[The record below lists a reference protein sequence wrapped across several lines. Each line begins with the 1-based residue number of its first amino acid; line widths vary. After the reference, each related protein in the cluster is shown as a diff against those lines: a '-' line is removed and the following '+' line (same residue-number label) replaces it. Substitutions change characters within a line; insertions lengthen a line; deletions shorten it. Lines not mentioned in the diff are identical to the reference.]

1 MNEQQLLYNIALTRI
16 GHFSLASALHLY
28 RTLGSGEEIFLH
40 RNEAQDILPDCSPRL
55 IDNLKDWSE
64 PLKRAEVELEFCRN
78 NNIRVLCL
86 GDDNYP
92 KRLEDCADAPL
103 VMYYKGNANL
113 NQSRVINIIGTR
125 HCTTYGADFI
135 RRFIHD
141 LKALCPE
148 VLVVSGLAYG
158 VDINAHQQALAVGY
172 ETVGVVAHGLDYLY
186 PAAHKDVAR
195 EMVNHGGL
203 LTEFMTCTNADKG
216 NFVRRNRIVAG
227 MSDACILIES
237 AAHGGGMIT
246 AGIAFDYGREVFAL
260 PGRVGDHFS
269 EGCNNAIRENKA
281 ILLTSVEDF
290 VKTMGWEDDALR
302 IEAQKKGI
310 ERQLF
315 PDLSPEQQR
324 IVDVLTKS
332 NDLQLNQ
339 LSVKAGIP
347 IGDITSIL
355 FQMEMMGV
363 VKPMAGG
370 NYHLLN

>member
-216 NFVRRNRIVAG
+216 NFERRNRIVAG

-281 ILLTSVEDF
+281 MLLTSVEDF
-290 VKTMGWEDDALR
+290 VKAMGWEDDALR

-339 LSVKAGIP
+339 LSVKTGIP

>member
-281 ILLTSVEDF
+281 MLLTSVEDF
-290 VKTMGWEDDALR
+290 VKAMGWEDDALR
-302 IEAQKKGI
+302 IEAQKRGI

-324 IVDVLTKS
+324 IVDALSET

-339 LSVKAGIP
+339 LSAKSGIP

-370 NYHLLN
+370 NYHLFL

>member
-281 ILLTSVEDF
+281 MLLTSVEDF

-339 LSVKAGIP
+339 LSVKTSIP

>member
-281 ILLTSVEDF
+281 MLLTSAEDF

-339 LSVKAGIP
+339 LSVKTGIP

-363 VKPMAGG
+363 VKPMAGR

>member
-141 LKALCPE
+141 LRALCPE

-281 ILLTSVEDF
+281 MLLTSAEDF

-339 LSVKAGIP
+339 LSVKTGIP

>member
-281 ILLTSVEDF
+281 MLLTSVEDF
-290 VKTMGWEDDALR
+290 VKAMGWEDDALR

-339 LSVKAGIP
+339 LSAKTGIP

>member
-281 ILLTSVEDF
+281 MLLTSVEDF

-332 NDLQLNQ
+332 NNLQLNQ
-339 LSVKAGIP
+339 LSAKTGIP

-370 NYHLLN
+370 NYHLFN

>member
-40 RNEAQDILPDCSPRL
+40 RNDIQDILPDCSPRL

-195 EMVNHGGL
+195 EMVSHGGL

-269 EGCNNAIRENKA
+269 TGCNNAIRDNKA
-281 ILLTSVEDF
+281 MLLTSAEDF
-290 VKTMGWEDDALR
+290 VKAMGWEDDALR
-302 IEAQKKGI
+302 IEAQKRGI

-315 PDLSPEQQR
+315 PNLTPEQQR
-324 IVDVLTKS
+324 IVDVLS
-332 NDLQLNQ
+332 ECNDLQLNQ
-339 LSVKAGIP
+339 LAVKTGIP
-347 IGDITSIL
+347 IGEITSIL

-370 NYHLLN
+370 NYHLYK

>member
-172 ETVGVVAHGLDYLY
+172 ETVGVVARGLDYLY

-281 ILLTSVEDF
+281 MLLTSAEDF

-324 IVDVLTKS
+324 IVDVLMKS

-339 LSVKAGIP
+339 LSVKTGIP

>member
-186 PAAHKDVAR
+186 PAAHKDVSR

-227 MSDACILIES
+227 MSDACILVES
-237 AAHGGGMIT
+237 AAHGGGIIT
-246 AGIAFDYGREVFAL
+246 AGISFDYGREVFAL

-281 ILLTSVEDF
+281 MLLTSVEDF

-339 LSVKAGIP
+339 LSVKTGIP

-370 NYHLLN
+370 NYHLFN

>member
-40 RNEAQDILPDCSPRL
+40 RNEAQDLLPDCSPRL

-260 PGRVGDHFS
+260 PGRVSDHFS

-281 ILLTSVEDF
+281 MLLTSVEDF

-339 LSVKAGIP
+339 LSVKTGIP

-370 NYHLLN
+370 NYHLFN

>member
-281 ILLTSVEDF
+281 MLLTSVEDF

-339 LSVKAGIP
+339 LSVKTGIP

-355 FQMEMMGV
+355 FQLEMMGV

>member
-141 LKALCPE
+141 LKTLCPE

-281 ILLTSVEDF
+281 MLLTSVEDF

-324 IVDVLTKS
+324 IVDILTKS

-339 LSVKAGIP
+339 LSVKTGIP

>member
-16 GHFSLASALHLY
+16 GHFSLASALYLY
-28 RTLGSGEEIFLH
+28 RTLGSGEEIYLH
-40 RNEAQDILPDCSPRL
+40 RNDIQDILPECSPRL
-55 IDNLKDWSE
+55 LANLKDWSE
-64 PLKRAEVELEFCRN
+64 PLKRAEVELEFCRDH
-78 NNIRVLCL
+78 NIRVLCL

-92 KRLEDCADAPL
+92 KRLEDCADAPVVL
-103 VMYYKGNANL
+103 YYKGNANL

-125 HCTTYGADFI
+125 HCTMYGADFI
-135 RRFIHD
+135 RKFLRD

-172 ETVGVVAHGLDYLY
+172 DTVGVVAHGLDYLY

-227 MSDACILIES
+227 MSDACILVES
-237 AAHGGGMIT
+237 AAHGGGIIT
-246 AGIAFDYGREVFAL
+246 AGISFDYGREVFAL

-281 ILLTSVEDF
+281 ILLTSAEDF

-302 IEAQKKGI
+302 IEAHKKGI

-339 LSVKAGIP
+339 LSVKTGIP

>member
-40 RNEAQDILPDCSPRL
+40 RNEVQDILPDCSPRL

-64 PLKRAEVELEFCRN
+64 PLKRAEAELEFCRN

-86 GDDNYP
+86 GDDDYP

-195 EMVNHGGL
+195 EMVSHGGL

-269 EGCNNAIRENKA
+269 TGCNNAIRDNKA
-281 ILLTSVEDF
+281 MLLTSAEDF
-290 VKTMGWEDDALR
+290 VKAMGWEDDALR
-302 IEAQKKGI
+302 IEAQKRGI

-315 PDLSPEQQR
+315 PNLTPEQQR
-324 IVDVLTKS
+324 IVDVLS
-332 NDLQLNQ
+332 ECNDLQLNQ
-339 LSVKAGIP
+339 LAVKTGIP
-347 IGDITSIL
+347 IGEITSIL

-370 NYHLLN
+370 NYHLYK

>member
-40 RNEAQDILPDCSPRL
+40 RNEIKDILPDCSQRL
-55 IDNLKDWSE
+55 VENIKDWSG
-64 PLKRAEVELEFCRN
+64 PLKRAEVEMDFCRSHD
-78 NNIRVLCL
+78 IRVLCL
-86 GDDNYP
+86 GESDYP
-92 KRLEDCADAPL
+92 KRMEECADAPL
-103 VMYYKGNANL
+103 VLYYKGNANL

-135 RRFIHD
+135 RRFLHD
-141 LKALCPE
+141 LKAICPE

-158 VDINAHQQALAVGY
+158 VDINAHQQSLAVGY

-186 PAAHKDVAR
+186 PSAHKDTAR

-237 AAHGGGMIT
+237 AGHGGGMIT
-246 AGIAFDYGREVFAL
+246 AGIAFDYGRDVFAL

-269 EGCNNAIRENKA
+269 EGCNKAISENKA
-281 ILLTSVEDF
+281 MLLTSAEDF

-302 IEAQKKGI
+302 IEAQKRGI

-324 IVDVLTKS
+324 IVNALSET

-339 LSVKAGIP
+339 LSVKSGIP

-370 NYHLLN
+370 NYHLFK

>member
-281 ILLTSVEDF
+281 MLLTSVEDF

-332 NDLQLNQ
+332 NDLQLKQ
-339 LSVKAGIP
+339 LSVKTGIP

>member
-86 GDDNYP
+86 GGDNYP

-281 ILLTSVEDF
+281 MLLTSVEDF

-339 LSVKAGIP
+339 LSVKTGIP

>member
-40 RNEAQDILPDCSPRL
+40 RNEIKDILPDCSPRL
-55 IDNLKDWSE
+55 VENFKDWSE
-64 PLKRAEVELEFCRN
+64 PLKRAEVEMEFCRSHD
-78 NNIRVLCL
+78 IRVLCL
-86 GDDNYP
+86 GESDYP
-92 KRLEDCADAPL
+92 KRLEECADAPL
-103 VMYYKGNANL
+103 VLYYKGNANL

-135 RRFIHD
+135 RRFLHD
-141 LKALCPE
+141 LKTICPE

-158 VDINAHQQALAVGY
+158 VDINAHQQSLAVGY

-186 PAAHKDVAR
+186 PSAHKDTAR

-227 MSDACILIES
+227 MSDACILVES
-237 AAHGGGMIT
+237 AAHGGGIIT
-246 AGIAFDYGREVFAL
+246 AGISFDYGREVFAL

-281 ILLTSVEDF
+281 ILLTSAEDF
-290 VKTMGWEDDALR
+290 VKTMGWEDDELR

-339 LSVKAGIP
+339 LSVKTGIP

>member
-269 EGCNNAIRENKA
+269 EGCNNAIRDNKA
-281 ILLTSVEDF
+281 MLLTSAEDF

-339 LSVKAGIP
+339 LSVKTGIP

>member
-281 ILLTSVEDF
+281 MLITSVEDF

-339 LSVKAGIP
+339 LSVKTGIP

>member
-281 ILLTSVEDF
+281 MLLTSVEDF

-324 IVDVLTKS
+324 IMDVLTKS

-339 LSVKAGIP
+339 LSVKTGIP

>member
-339 LSVKAGIP
+339 LSVKTGIP

-355 FQMEMMGV
+355 FQMEMLGV

>member
-281 ILLTSVEDF
+281 MLLTSAEDF

-339 LSVKAGIP
+339 LSVKSGIP

>member
-28 RTLGSGEEIFLH
+28 RTLGGGEEIFLH
-40 RNEAQDILPDCSPRL
+40 RNDIQDILPDCSPRL

-64 PLKRAEVELEFCRN
+64 PLKRAEAELEFCRTHGV
-78 NNIRVLCL
+78 RVLCL
-86 GDDNYP
+86 GENDYP
-92 KRLEDCADAPL
+92 QRLEDCADAPL
-103 VMYYKGNANL
+103 VLYYKGNANL

-141 LKALCPE
+141 LRAICPE

-195 EMVNHGGL
+195 EMVEHGGL

-246 AGIAFDYGREVFAL
+246 AGIAFDYGRDVFAL

-269 EGCNNAIRENKA
+269 TGCNNAIRDNKA
-281 ILLTSVEDF
+281 MLLTSAEDF
-290 VKTMGWEDDALR
+290 VKAMGWEDDALR
-302 IEAQKKGI
+302 IEAQKRGI

-315 PDLSPEQQR
+315 PNLTPEQQR
-324 IVDVLTKS
+324 IVDVLSKT

-339 LSVKAGIP
+339 LAAQTDIP

-370 NYHLLN
+370 NYHLYK

>member
-281 ILLTSVEDF
+281 MLLTSVEDF

-339 LSVKAGIP
+339 LSVKTGIP

-363 VKPMAGG
+363 VKPKAGG
-370 NYHLLN
+370 NYHLFN

>member
-40 RNEAQDILPDCSPRL
+40 RNEAQDLLPDCSPRL

-339 LSVKAGIP
+339 LSVKTGIP

-370 NYHLLN
+370 NYHPLN

>member
-141 LKALCPE
+141 LKALFPE

-281 ILLTSVEDF
+281 MLLTSVEDF

-339 LSVKAGIP
+339 LSAKTGIP

>member
-40 RNEAQDILPDCSPRL
+40 RNEAQDLLPDCSPRL

-281 ILLTSVEDF
+281 MLLTSVEDL
-290 VKTMGWEDDALR
+290 VKAMGWEDDALR

-339 LSVKAGIP
+339 LSVKTGIP

-370 NYHLLN
+370 NYHLFN

>member
-281 ILLTSVEDF
+281 MLLTSVEDF
-290 VKTMGWEDDALR
+290 VKAMGWEDDALR

-339 LSVKAGIP
+339 LSVKTGIP

-363 VKPMAGG
+363 LKPMAGG

>member
-40 RNEAQDILPDCSPRL
+40 RNDIQDILPDCSPRL

-86 GDDNYP
+86 GDDDYP

-103 VMYYKGNANL
+103 VLYYKGNANL

-195 EMVNHGGL
+195 EMVSHGGL

-246 AGIAFDYGREVFAL
+246 AGIAFDYGRDVFAL

-269 EGCNNAIRENKA
+269 TGCNNAIRDNKA
-281 ILLTSVEDF
+281 MLLTSAEDF
-290 VKTMGWEDDALR
+290 VKAMGWEDDALR
-302 IEAQKKGI
+302 IEAQKRGI

-315 PDLSPEQQR
+315 PDLTPEQQR
-324 IVDVLTKS
+324 IVDVLS
-332 NDLQLNQ
+332 ECNDLQLNQ
-339 LSVKAGIP
+339 LAVKTGIP
-347 IGDITSIL
+347 IGEITSIL

-370 NYHLLN
+370 NYHLFK

>member
-1 MNEQQLLYNIALTRI
+1 MKEQQLLYNIALTRI
-16 GHFSLASALHLY
+16 GHFSLSSALHLY
-28 RTLGSGEEIFLH
+28 RTMGSGEEIYLH
-40 RNEAQDILPDCSPRL
+40 RNELQDLLPDCSPRL
-55 IDNLKDWSE
+55 IENLKDWSE
-64 PLKRAEVELEFCRN
+64 PFKRAEAELQFCRDHD
-78 NNIRVLCL
+78 IRVLCL

-92 KRLEDCADAPL
+92 QRLNDCPDAPL
-103 VMYYKGNANL
+103 VLYYKGNANL
-113 NQSRVINIIGTR
+113 NQARVINIVGTR

-135 RRFIHD
+135 RHFLRD

-227 MSDACILIES
+227 VSDACILVES

-246 AGIAFDYGREVFAL
+246 VGIACDYCRDVFAL

-269 EGCNNAIRENKA
+269 EGCNNAIRDNKA
-281 ILLTSVEDF
+281 SILTSADDF
-290 VKTMGWEDDALR
+290 VKAMGWEDDAQR
-302 IEAQKKGI
+302 IKAQKRGI

-315 PDLSPEQQR
+315 PDLTTEQQR
-324 IVDVLTKS
+324 IVDALSIS
-332 NDLQLNQ
+332 NDLPLNQ
-339 LSVKAGIP
+339 LSVQTGIP
-347 IGDITSIL
+347 IGEITSIL
-355 FQMEMMGV
+355 FKMEMLGV
-363 VKPMAGG
+363 VMPMAGG
-370 NYHLLN
+370 NYHLFK

>member
-16 GHFSLASALHLY
+16 GHFSLASALYLY
-28 RTLGSGEEIFLH
+28 RTLGSGEEIYLH
-40 RNEAQDILPDCSPRL
+40 RNDIQDILPECSPRL
-55 IDNLKDWSE
+55 LANLKDWSE
-64 PLKRAEVELEFCRN
+64 PLKRAEVELEFCRDH
-78 NNIRVLCL
+78 NIRVLCL

-92 KRLEDCADAPL
+92 KRLEDCADAPVVL
-103 VMYYKGNANL
+103 YYKGNANL

-125 HCTTYGADFI
+125 HCTMYGADFI
-135 RRFIHD
+135 RKFLRD

-172 ETVGVVAHGLDYLY
+172 DTVGVVAHGLDYLY

-227 MSDACILIES
+227 MSDACILVES
-237 AAHGGGMIT
+237 AAHGGGIIT
-246 AGIAFDYGREVFAL
+246 AGISFDYGREVFAL

-281 ILLTSVEDF
+281 MLLTSAEDF
-290 VKTMGWEDDALR
+290 VKAMGWEDDALR

-339 LSVKAGIP
+339 LSVKTGIP

>member
-141 LKALCPE
+141 LKTLCPE

-281 ILLTSVEDF
+281 MLLTSVEDF
-290 VKTMGWEDDALR
+290 VKAMGWEDDALR

-339 LSVKAGIP
+339 LSVKTGIP

>member
-40 RNEAQDILPDCSPRL
+40 RNEVQDILPDCSPRL

-86 GDDNYP
+86 GDDDYP

-195 EMVNHGGL
+195 EMVSHGGL

-269 EGCNNAIRENKA
+269 TGCNNAIRDNKA
-281 ILLTSVEDF
+281 MLLTSAEDF
-290 VKTMGWEDDALR
+290 VKAMGWEDDALR
-302 IEAQKKGI
+302 IEAQKRGI

-315 PDLSPEQQR
+315 PNLTPEQQR
-324 IVDVLTKS
+324 IVDVLS
-332 NDLQLNQ
+332 ECNDLQLNQ
-339 LSVKAGIP
+339 LAVKTGIP
-347 IGDITSIL
+347 IGEITSIL

-370 NYHLLN
+370 NYHLYK

>member
-16 GHFSLASALHLY
+16 GHFSLASALYLY
-28 RTLGSGEEIFLH
+28 RTLGSGEEIYLH
-40 RNEAQDILPDCSPRL
+40 RNDIQDILPECSPRL
-55 IDNLKDWSE
+55 LANLKDWSE
-64 PLKRAEVELEFCRN
+64 PLKRAEVELEFCRDH
-78 NNIRVLCL
+78 NIRVLCL

-92 KRLEDCADAPL
+92 KRLEDCADAPVVL
-103 VMYYKGNANL
+103 YYKGNANL

-125 HCTTYGADFI
+125 HCTMYGADFI
-135 RRFIHD
+135 RKFLRY
-141 LKALCPE
+141 LKVLCPD

-172 ETVGVVAHGLDYLY
+172 DTVGVVAHGLDYLY

-227 MSDACILIES
+227 MSDACILVES
-237 AAHGGGMIT
+237 AAHGGGIIT
-246 AGIAFDYGREVFAL
+246 AGISFDYGREVFAL

-281 ILLTSVEDF
+281 ILLTSAEDF

-339 LSVKAGIP
+339 LSVKTGIP

>member
-28 RTLGSGEEIFLH
+28 RTLGGGEEIFLH
-40 RNEAQDILPDCSPRL
+40 RNDIQDILPDCSPRL

-64 PLKRAEVELEFCRN
+64 PLKRAEAELEFCRTHGV
-78 NNIRVLCL
+78 RVLCL
-86 GDDNYP
+86 GEDDYP
-92 KRLEDCADAPL
+92 QRLEDCADAPL
-103 VMYYKGNANL
+103 VLYYKGNANL

-141 LKALCPE
+141 LRAICPE

-195 EMVNHGGL
+195 EMVEHGGL

-246 AGIAFDYGREVFAL
+246 AGIAFDYGRDVFAL

-269 EGCNNAIRENKA
+269 TGCNNAIRDNKA
-281 ILLTSVEDF
+281 MLLTSAEDF
-290 VKTMGWEDDALR
+290 VKAMGWEDDALR
-302 IEAQKKGI
+302 IEAQKRGI

-315 PDLSPEQQR
+315 PNLTPEQQR
-324 IVDVLTKS
+324 IVDVLSKT

-339 LSVKAGIP
+339 LAAQTDIP

-370 NYHLLN
+370 NYHLYK

>member
-40 RNEAQDILPDCSPRL
+40 RNEVQDILPDCSPRL

-86 GDDNYP
+86 GDDDYP

-195 EMVNHGGL
+195 EMVSHGGL

-227 MSDACILIES
+227 MSDACILVES

-269 EGCNNAIRENKA
+269 TGCNNAIRDNKA
-281 ILLTSVEDF
+281 MLLTSAEDF
-290 VKTMGWEDDALR
+290 VKAMGWEDDALR
-302 IEAQKKGI
+302 IEAQKRGI

-315 PDLSPEQQR
+315 PNLTPEQQR
-324 IVDVLTKS
+324 IVDVLS
-332 NDLQLNQ
+332 ECNDLQLNQ
-339 LSVKAGIP
+339 LAVKTGIP
-347 IGDITSIL
+347 IGEITSIL

-370 NYHLLN
+370 NYHLYK